1 MTVPP
6 LRAAGLHT
14 AYGLSTRADVLSN
27 WSASV
32 TVYSALPAPRW
43 SSSLVVEDSRMIR
56 LVPRRHERPLE
67 LALRRPVMLLE
78 RLPVHAEVAG
88 LVELLLPGAAQLDQA
103 RLAGARVAQLRP
115 PEAGQVGREPGAQLV
130 PEAEVRGGELQV
142 HRVVCRSPARALST
156 SVEARRLRSRA
167 PGGYEGR
174 FPYHTQ
180 RAHLLPAA

>member
-14 AYGLSTRADVLSN
+14 AYGRSTRADLLSN
-27 WSASV
+27 CSASG

-56 LVPRRHERPLE
+56 LVPRRHERPLD

-78 RLPVHAEVAG
+78 RLPVHAEVSG

-103 RLAGARVAQLRP
+103 RLGGARVAQLLP
-115 PEAGQVGREPGAQLV
+115 PGARQVGREPGPPLV
-130 PEAEVRGGELQV
+130 PEAGVRGGALQAPRGV
-142 HRVVCRSPARALST
+142 GRSPDR
-156 SVEARRLRSRA
+156 
-167 PGGYEGR
+167 
-174 FPYHTQ
+174 
-180 RAHLLPAA
+180 